1 MRFNRIKRC
10 VCLALCALLLAVTA
24 PAVSVAREHLR
35 VLAWPGYA
43 DADLVAQFE
52 KRFDVAVSV
61 TFVNSDDELWAK
73 VSANKSANY
82 DVFAVNTAELQRFID
97 EGLAAP
103 INLSRIINHASQLP
117 RFRAL
122 ESIPGIVRDGKVYA
136 VPYTFSEMGLIY
148 NRKSVKKAPDSMA
161 AMWLP
166 EFRGKVLAYNT
177 SNHNFSLTGLLMGV
191 KRPFQMTDTE
201 MKQAAK
207 ELVKLRRNV
216 LTFYTSPEDSVRLFK
231 EHDVA
236 LIFANYGMQQV
247 HALKAAGMDVG
258 YVIPREGA
266 LAWLDVWAVTR
277 GASNQQLA
285 EKWINYTLEKSVSQS
300 LTKRQGL
307 ANTVTAFQGGGAES
321 RLIWLEPLEDHRKR
335 RALWD
340 RIMSGDS
347 LETF

>member
-1 MRFNRIKRC
+1 
-10 VCLALCALLLAVTA
+10 
-24 PAVSVAREHLR
+24 
-35 VLAWPGYA
+35 
-43 DADLVAQFE
+43 
-52 KRFDVAVSV
+52 
-61 TFVNSDDELWAK
+61 
-73 VSANKSANY
+73 
-82 DVFAVNTAELQRFID
+82 
-97 EGLAAP
+97 
-103 INLSRIINHASQLP
+103 
-117 RFRAL
+117 
-122 ESIPGIVRDGKVYA
+122 
-136 VPYTFSEMGLIY
+136 
-148 NRKSVKKAPDSMA
+148 MA

-247 HALKAAGMDVG
+247 HAIKAAGMDVG

-266 LAWLDVWAVTR
+266 LAWLDVWAITQ

-300 LTKRQGL
+300 LTTRQGL
-307 ANTVTAFQGGGAES
+307 ANTVTAFQGGSAES